1 MQRFIL
7 NSKDFIL
14 KKNEINEE
22 LTQNIAEV
30 VCPANSLI
38 ITFTNGLHKRNI
50 FKKKVADEKLFFFSI
65 QIGLILFLY

>member
-14 KKNEINEE
+14 KNEINEE

-50 FKKKVADEKLFFFSI
+50 FLKKVADEKLFFSV
-65 QIGLILFLY
+65 YR